1 MFLFKLYSDFFYSD
15 GKFIHFCL
23 ALLNCFP
30 HFSIGKHLSNKINQL
45 ERCET
50 PNYTSVKVFDVQVP
64 LYPEQVVKY
73 FENRFQNL
81 SYPSHKT

>member
-1 MFLFKLYSDFFYSD
+1 VRHL
-15 GKFIHFCL
+15 I
-23 ALLNCFP
+23 
-30 HFSIGKHLSNKINQL
+30 ILSNKINQL

-64 LYPEQVVKY
+64 LYSEQVVKF

-81 SYPSHKT
+81 SYPSHKTWHIGIMHQFFVAKSFIDL

>member
-1 MFLFKLYSDFFYSD
+1 
-15 GKFIHFCL
+15 
-23 ALLNCFP
+23 
-30 HFSIGKHLSNKINQL
+30 L

-64 LYPEQVVKY
+64 LYPEHVVNF